1 MEAAINQQRK
11 FWQQMPNV
19 VHNWKREYSISGSLK
34 NHAIQNAKSKI
45 NSFIVDWQL
54 KDPCQNEEQ
63 LSLFFKE

>member
-19 VHNWKREYSISGSLK
+19 VDNWKREYSISGFVK
-34 NHAIQNAKSKI
+34 NHAMQNARSGSS
-45 NSFIVDWQL
+45 SFIVDWQL
-54 KDPCQNEEQ
+54 NDPRRNAEQ